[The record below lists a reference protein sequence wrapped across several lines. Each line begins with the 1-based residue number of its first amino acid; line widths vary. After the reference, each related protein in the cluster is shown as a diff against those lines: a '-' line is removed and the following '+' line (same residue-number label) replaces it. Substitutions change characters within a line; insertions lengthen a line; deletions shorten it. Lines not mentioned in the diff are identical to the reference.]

1 MYKRLIVTFF
11 IVSICFSMDVFSGGR
26 LTKHQK
32 NLDVKS
38 YSINL
43 SIDPNQ
49 KTIRGFVDI
58 GFKIKDITKTT
69 IEVDLIN
76 TYTVEKVLLNNSS
89 IKFNHRNNTVRFKQN
104 TLDTLNSVRIYYNG
118 SPPLAN
124 NPPWDGGFSW
134 ETDSLGYPWV
144 GVSCQTNG
152 AHIWFPCIEHPS
164 DEADSAEIIIT
175 VDKPLVVG
183 ANGLLLDSTSTNN
196 QTTWH
201 WKTQNIISPYNI
213 NFTVGRF
220 NIIEKTL
227 PLKTP
232 TLLQYFVLPEHA
244 SGSEYLIKEAEKY
257 LHFYESVFG
266 PYPWPNEKFGLI
278 ETPYWGMEHQTIIAY
293 GNNYKVREPGYDF
306 LLLHEMGHEWWGN
319 FITVHDWADFWI
331 HEGITIYAE
340 ALFLEKTFGK
350 KAYHEFFQKTVRT
363 KISNKKPIVPKH
375 NATTFDVDGLDVYY
389 KGAMVLHM
397 LRYLEGKDVVLK
409 ILNQLLYSKKEL
421 PTNHTSTHEFIET
434 VNRTTGKDYHWFFDV
449 YLKSK
454 RLPKLITKN
463 YTGKKSIYWSNQ
475 LFKMPIEIKTSD
487 GDIIKYLPKKDKKID
502 AKEID
507 PNKWILYRD

>member
-1 MYKRLIVTFF
+1 MYKKLIIAIYVS
-11 IVSICFSMDVFSGGR
+11 SICFSMDIYSGGR
-26 LTKHQK
+26 LTKHQR
-32 NLDVKS
+32 NMDVKS

-43 SIDPNQ
+43 SVDTDNKAIS
-49 KTIRGFVDI
+49 GFVDI
-58 GFKIKDITKTT
+58 SFNIKDTTKTT
-69 IEVDLIN
+69 IEVDLIES
-76 TYTVEKVLLNNSS
+76 YSVEKVLLNNNS
-89 IKFNHRNNTVRFKQN
+89 IRFNHRNNIIRIKTA
-104 TLDTLNSVRIYYNG
+104 TLEPLNIIRIFYNG
-118 SPPLAN
+118 KPPAAS
-124 NPPWDGGFSW
+124 NPPWDGGFTW

-144 GVSCQTNG
+144 GISCQTNG

-183 ANGLLLDSTSTNN
+183 ANGLLIDSTSTNN

-201 WKTQNIISPYNI
+201 WKTQNTISPYNI
-213 NFTVGRF
+213 NFTIGRF
-220 NIIEKTL
+220 NVVEKTL
-227 PLKTP
+227 PLYEQ
-232 TLLQYFVLPEHA
+232 TLLQYFVLPEHEP
-244 SGSEYLIKEAEKY
+244 GSDYIIKEAEKY

-266 PYPWPNEKFGLI
+266 PYPWSNEKFGMI

-340 ALFLEKTFGK
+340 ALFLEETFGK
-350 KAYHEFFQKTVRT
+350 KAYHEFFQNTVRG
-363 KISNKKPIVPKH
+363 KISNKKPIVPKR
-375 NATTFDVDGLDVYY
+375 NATSFNVGGLDVYY
-389 KGAMVLHM
+389 KGAMMLHM

-409 ILNQLLYSKKEL
+409 ILTQLLYSKKEL
-421 PTNHTSTHEFIET
+421 PNNHTSTNEFIDI
-434 VNRTTGKDYHWFFDV
+434 VNRMTGKDYHWFFNV
-449 YLKSK
+449 YLRSK

-463 YTGKKSIYWSNQ
+463 RDGKKSIYWDNQ
-475 LFKMPIEIKTSD
+475 SFKMPIEIKTSK
-487 GDIIKYLPKKDKKID
+487 GEIIKHQPKKNKKVD

-507 PNKWILYRD
+507 PNNWILYRD